1 MLTEALEGLAAAG
14 GSAVVGAA
22 ATDAWNTARAGV
34 ARLLGR
40 GDSGRERYAIERLDR
55 TAGEI
60 EQAPDEDRQQLRDKL
75 RGRWTGRLEILLE
88 EHPEAADELRELIDR
103 LRAELPAAR
112 ESWVQNNTAE
122 AGGIQYITQ
131 GGDIHVDRGG
141 RSGD

>member
-22 ATDAWNTARAGV
+22 ATDAWQTARAGV

-40 GDSGRERYAIERLDR
+40 GDDREERYAIERLDR

-75 RGRWTGRLEILLE
+75 RGRWTGQLEMLLE
-88 EHPEAADELRELIDR
+88 EHPEAAHELRELIER
-103 LRAELPAAR
+103 VRAEVPRPR

-122 AGGIQYITQ
+122 AGGVQYITQ
-131 GGDIHVDRGG
+131 GGDINVGRGRTG
-141 RSGD
+141 A